1 MKMSNSQKMTELK
14 KIIKQ
19 ASELLS
25 KTSNEN
31 DPLEA
36 QDGKIEHQGFDFQ
49 DENDKDS
56 VSMNRQYWQAQILQL
71 EEELQQQINS
81 TYEQNQKL
89 THKNQSDHQLSSSE
103 SSNLEL
109 SFVKNTEKPVEKK
122 AATSTAFFVDNLIN
136 SDVYDSLDN
145 KEADLLGPT

>member
-31 DPLEA
+31 DPLES

-56 VSMNRQYWQAQILQL
+56 VSMNR
-71 EEELQQQINS
+71 
-81 TYEQNQKL
+81 
-89 THKNQSDHQLSSSE
+89 
-103 SSNLEL
+103 
-109 SFVKNTEKPVEKK
+109 
-122 AATSTAFFVDNLIN
+122 
-136 SDVYDSLDN
+136 
-145 KEADLLGPT
+145 

>member
-1 MKMSNSQKMTELK
+1 MTELK

-56 VSMNRQYWQAQILQL
+56 VSMNR
-71 EEELQQQINS
+71 
-81 TYEQNQKL
+81 
-89 THKNQSDHQLSSSE
+89 
-103 SSNLEL
+103 
-109 SFVKNTEKPVEKK
+109 
-122 AATSTAFFVDNLIN
+122 
-136 SDVYDSLDN
+136 
-145 KEADLLGPT
+145 

>member
-36 QDGKIEHQGFDFQ
+36 QDGKIEH
-49 DENDKDS
+49 
-56 VSMNRQYWQAQILQL
+56 
-71 EEELQQQINS
+71 
-81 TYEQNQKL
+81 
-89 THKNQSDHQLSSSE
+89 
-103 SSNLEL
+103 
-109 SFVKNTEKPVEKK
+109 
-122 AATSTAFFVDNLIN
+122 
-136 SDVYDSLDN
+136 
-145 KEADLLGPT
+145 

>member
-49 DENDKDS
+49 DESDKDS

-81 TYEQNQKL
+81 TQELSQKSM
-89 THKNQSDHQLSSSE
+89 HKNAPDSQLDSSE

-109 SFVKNTEKPVEKK
+109 SFVKKTENSVKKEK
-122 AATSTAFFVDNLIN
+122 ASTSAAFFVDSLIN
-136 SDVYDSLDN
+136 SDVYDQLD
-145 KEADLLGPT
+145 KEGDL